1 MRAVRFHGRGDIRV
15 DEIEEPVCGDGQ
27 VKIRPAFVGI
37 CGSDIHEYLAG
48 PTIVP
53 ATPHPLTDQKLPT
66 TLGHEFSGTI
76 EEVGSGV
83 TGLKVGDR
91 VAVKPNLYDSTCSNC
106 TVGRFNCCEKV
117 GFIGFSSQSGGL
129 SDHAVVDSRHAILLP
144 DSIPLD
150 VGALVE
156 PLAVAWH
163 AVSRSPLQ
171 LGDTV
176 LVVGAG
182 PISLAII
189 QVLKA
194 KGITSIIAAEV
205 SPRRREFALA
215 LGASEVFNPIEV
227 DVVAQVLALTD
238 NVGAAISFECSG
250 VQAGLNTAIAG
261 LRARGTTIVV
271 SLWEK
276 KPTIDASAFVFQEKH
291 VTGAAL
297 YDDGDFEAVIA
308 QIASGGI
315 QPHSMITS
323 KIRMEDIDEKG
334 FKALIEE
341 KDKHLDRGEPSE
353 VGPYFSSEIRR
364 IRKDLLSGASVMETA
379 AEVILRPVP
388 PLIQINDTRY
398 VSNSSEVISLRFF
411 HEWQSFKQD
420 VLEASDS
427 LDLSHP
433 VPYTDDVSESYVV
446 GSGLGLTGRF
456 SKNVYDPVSKVF
468 ATTCLSH
475 LKFGDYQS
483 SAGPTDTSQ
492 VPHITMFNTM
502 GPPRPAAVGELK
514 SFWTVELE
522 DYSIREGYQR

>member
-1 MRAVRFHGRGDIRV
+1 MQFCYLTPFPSMSVVRMNHFQFTCVLRVSALTGCGGD
-15 DEIEEPVCGDGQ
+15 
-27 VKIRPAFVGI
+27 
-37 CGSDIHEYLAG
+37 
-48 PTIVP
+48 T
-53 ATPHPLTDQKLPT
+53 
-66 TLGHEFSGTI
+66 
-76 EEVGSGV
+76 
-83 TGLKVGDR
+83 
-91 VAVKPNLYDSTCSNC
+91 
-106 TVGRFNCCEKV
+106 
-117 GFIGFSSQSGGL
+117 
-129 SDHAVVDSRHAILLP
+129 
-144 DSIPLD
+144 
-150 VGALVE
+150 ALVE

-227 DVVAQVLALTD
+227 DVIAQVLALTD

-308 QIASGGI
+308 QIASGMSCFYFLIRYSLLISCFFDIGGI

-341 KDKHLDRGEPSE
+341 KDKH
-353 VGPYFSSEIRR
+353 V
-364 IRKDLLSGASVMETA
+364 K
-379 AEVILRPVP
+379 ILV
-388 PLIQINDTRY
+388 D
-398 VSNSSEVISLRFF
+398 IS
-411 HEWQSFKQD
+411 
-420 VLEASDS
+420 A
-427 LDLSHP
+427 
-433 VPYTDDVSESYVV
+433 
-446 GSGLGLTGRF
+446 
-456 SKNVYDPVSKVF
+456 
-468 ATTCLSH
+468 
-475 LKFGDYQS
+475 
-483 SAGPTDTSQ
+483 
-492 VPHITMFNTM
+492 
-502 GPPRPAAVGELK
+502 
-514 SFWTVELE
+514 
-522 DYSIREGYQR
+522 